1 VKKRSATRELAF
13 VMLFGMDFGQQ
24 PDYQTSLSEFGRDVE
39 ISYLEQLV
47 QGVMAEREELD
58 RLIGSFSRNW
68 LPERLARVDRSL
80 LRLAVYELLY
90 KLAPPAVVIN
100 EAVELAKNYGTDN
113 SPAFINGV
121 LDSIYHSLESG
132 AK

>member
-1 VKKRSATRELAF
+1 MKKRSATRELAF
-13 VMLFGMDFGQQ
+13 VMLFGIDFGQQ
-24 PDYQTSLSEFGRDVE
+24 PDYQTSLEEFGRDVE
-39 ISYLEQLV
+39 KTYLEQLV

-68 LPERLARVDRSL
+68 LTERLARVDRSL
-80 LRLAVYELLY
+80 LRLAAYELLH

-121 LDSIYHSLESG
+121 LDSIYHSLGSG
-132 AK
+132 AE